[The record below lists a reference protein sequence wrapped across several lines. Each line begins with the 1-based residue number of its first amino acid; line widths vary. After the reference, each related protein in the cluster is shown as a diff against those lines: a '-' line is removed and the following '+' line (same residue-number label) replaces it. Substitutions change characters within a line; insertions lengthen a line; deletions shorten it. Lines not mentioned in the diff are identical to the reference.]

1 MAIETAEQFNARH
14 LAALPEDSWE
24 RERIETLER
33 ENARVPHLERQLAER
48 DAEIARLRSEGVPG
62 VMHEVDKS
70 FYDLAIAERNF
81 AQVQV
86 VSRDATI
93 AQLRYRLARMADQEA

>member
-1 MAIETAEQFNARH
+1 MTRIETLEQFNARH
-14 LAALPEDSWE
+14 LAALPQDSWE
-24 RERIETLER
+24 RERIEW
-33 ENARVPHLERQLAER
+33 LERQLAER

-81 AQVQV
+81 ARTQV
-86 VSRDATI
+86 VNRDTTI
-93 AQLRYRLARMADQEA
+93 AQLQYRLERLEDQEPSS